1 MPQINWFVYVSAEQC
16 PFESAFGGDMSDT
29 DMSTDSLEDCG
40 VDLQFGDQTL
50 DNLAGSLLA
59 CTGKEFQV

>member
-1 MPQINWFVYVSAEQC
+1 
-16 PFESAFGGDMSDT
+16 MSDA
-29 DMSTDSLEDCG
+29 DMSTDSLDDCG

-59 CTGKEFQV
+59 CTGKTRHTEDRIINIEVAE